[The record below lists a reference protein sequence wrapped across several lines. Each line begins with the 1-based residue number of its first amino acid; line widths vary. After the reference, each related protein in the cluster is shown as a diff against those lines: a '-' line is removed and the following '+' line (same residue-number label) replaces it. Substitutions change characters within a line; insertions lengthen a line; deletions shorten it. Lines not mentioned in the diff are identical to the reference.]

1 MSIDRQTFALLLRNS
16 SKNKRVVRKK
26 IANFVTDCTYFDI
39 DFRTNQ
45 SIN

>member
-16 SKNKRVVRKK
+16 SKSKRAVSKK
-26 IANFVTDCTYFDI
+26 IANFVTDCTYI

-45 SIN
+45 